1 MRRIARLILAWGIL
15 KSKTFIEKFTYM
27 ASIFT
32 KLFGGYK
39 YGRFYASAK
48 KTLARINKI
57 ESQYQSLSDSDL
69 PKKTEEFS
77 RRALGGESLDSILPE
92 AFALVKNAARRM
104 CGKSYEVFGRPQ
116 EWNMIPYDVQIM
128 GAIALHKGMV
138 AEIATGEGKTLIATL
153 CLYLNALTHEGCH
166 VATVNEYLAMR
177 DAQWMGALFGTLG
190 LGCAYVVAAQ
200 EREQK
205 KQAYMA
211 DIVYSTASELGFDY
225 LRDNSMSYRKSDQ
238 VQRGFN
244 FCLVDE
250 ADSILIDEA
259 RTPLIISGS
268 DESES
273 RSPYSDLIPPIESMV
288 KRQKDL
294 AGDKAGAVLK
304 ALKKGSP
311 LDAEMLAEIWLV
323 KKAMPRNKILRQI
336 LDMNKN
342 AKIFADF
349 ELKMAADYNS
359 NKAYQLKETLYYT
372 VDEKKQQVDIT
383 ERGRKFL
390 SPDDSRAFV
399 LPNFDEMMAKVDAQN
414 LNALEASQ
422 RKLALRDSYSKK
434 AEYIHALSQLLKAYT
449 LFERDVEYIIRKNK
463 IEIIDKNTGRVM
475 EGRRWSEGLHQ
486 AVEAKERVKIEP
498 EDRTYATISI
508 QNYFR
513 LYKKLAGM
521 TGTAESAAEEF
532 ADIYKMNVMAI
543 PTNKPCRRFDFPDL
557 VFKTKREK
565 YAVTAEKIREAN
577 AKGQPVLVGTSSVE
591 DSELLS
597 RLLKLKGIAH
607 TILNAKNDA
616 LEAEIVAK
624 AGEMGAVTISTN
636 MAGRG
641 TDIKLAEGVEELGGL
656 LVLSTE
662 HHESK
667 RVDRQLRGRCARQ
680 GNAGQSLF
688 IVSLEDDIF
697 RLHSDTSFL
706 AKVLKTKHKDNFAL
720 SHPIFSHIV
729 EKAQKKLESENFS
742 IRKQLLE
749 FDNVSNTHREVI
761 YAMRNK
767 ILANDSNRDMLE
779 NFVAENTAE
788 KLSQILDSSAF
799 ATEGDAQSILD
810 TFSQYYPIRLG
821 VKDLRGLKS
830 GKISEILSAEI
841 LRLIEQKAQVETPEL
856 ENMIEKS
863 LLLNAVDDNWRDH
876 LTRLEALQEA
886 IFLRSYGQKN
896 PVYEYKIEA
905 YKSFE
910 QLMSEIRESVCSAV
924 LKVFA
929 SSDSAGEFLQKIKT
943 GASEKSVRVI

>member
-1 MRRIARLILAWGIL
+1 
-15 KSKTFIEKFTYM
+15 M
-27 ASIFT
+27 ASLLT

-39 YGRFYASAK
+39 YGRFYAAAK
-48 KTLARINKI
+48 RTLARINKI
-57 ESQYQSLSDSDL
+57 EKQYQSLADSDL

-77 RRALGGESLDSILPE
+77 KRAIGGESLDSLLPE

-104 CGKSYEVFGRPQ
+104 CGKSYGVFGNPQ
-116 EWNMIPYDVQIM
+116 VWNMVPYDVQIM

-177 DAQWMGALFGTLG
+177 DAQWMGALFNTLG
-190 LGCAYVVAAQ
+190 LTCAYVIASQ
-200 EREQK
+200 DREQK

-238 VQRGFN
+238 VQRDFN

-268 DESES
+268 DESEGE
-273 RSPYSDLIPPIESMV
+273 SPYQDLLAPVENMV
-288 KRQKDL
+288 KSQKKL
-294 AGDKAGAVLK
+294 ASEKADSVLRK
-304 ALKKGSP
+304 LKKGSV
-311 LDAEMLAEIWLV
+311 LDDEMLTEIWLV

-342 AKIFADF
+342 AKAFADF
-349 ELKMAADYNS
+349 ELKMSADYNA
-359 NKAYQLKETLYYT
+359 NKAYKLKETLYYT

-383 ERGRKFL
+383 EMGRKFL
-390 SPDDSRAFV
+390 SPSDDAFV
-399 LPNFDEMMAKVDAQN
+399 LPNFDEMMMKVDAQH
-414 LNALEASQ
+414 LGKLEANQ
-422 RKLALRDSYSKK
+422 RKQALRQSYSKK
-434 AEYIHALSQLLKAYT
+434 AEYIHALTQLLKAYV
-449 LFERDVEYIIRKNK
+449 LFERDVEYIIRNNK

-486 AVEAKERVKIEP
+486 AVEAKERVEVEP
-498 EDRTYATISI
+498 ENRTYATISI

-565 YAVTAEKIREAN
+565 DAACAVKIREAN

-597 RLLKLKGIAH
+597 RLLKLKGIKH
-607 TILNAKNDA
+607 TVLNAKNDA
-616 LEAEIVAK
+616 VEAEIVAK
-624 AGEMGAVTISTN
+624 AGSKSAVTISTN

-641 TDIKLAEGVEELGGL
+641 TDIKLADGVEDLGGL

-667 RVDRQLRGRCARQ
+667 RVDRQLQGRCARQ
-680 GNAGQSLF
+680 GDKGQSLF

-697 RLHSDTSFL
+697 RLHADTSFL

-729 EKAQKKLESENFS
+729 EKAQKKMESENFS

-767 ILANDSNRDMLE
+767 ILSEDSNRDILE
-779 NFVAENTAE
+779 NMIRENTSE
-788 KLSQILDSSAF
+788 KLAQILDSSAF
-799 ATEGDAQSILD
+799 ATEADAQNILD
-810 TFSQYYPIRLG
+810 IFAQYYPISLS
-821 VKDLRGLKS
+821 VKDLKGLKV
-830 GKISEILSAEI
+830 GKIADILNAEI
-841 LRLIEQKAQVETPEL
+841 LKLIEQKTQIETPEF

-863 LLLNAVDDNWRDH
+863 LLLNSVDDNWRDH
-876 LTRLEALQEA
+876 LTRLEDLQEA

-905 YKSFE
+905 FKSFE
-910 QLMSEIRESVCSAV
+910 QLMSDIRESVCSAV

-929 SSDSAGEFLQKIKT
+929 NRDSAGEFMQKIRA